1 MGVQHFLAGSQLD
14 AQTSLSNQLKVEL
27 SRQNELHAVQA
38 RAWSDQYEVCDKA
51 AGVPVVVSRPAVQV
65 TVITY

>member
-1 MGVQHFLAGSQLD
+1 MSVKHCLAGSQLD
-14 AQTSLSNQLKVEL
+14 AQTSLSSQLKVEL

-51 AGVPVVVSRPAVQV
+51 ARAVV
-65 TVITY
+65 